1 MASSD
6 ASLAS
11 YGVTAPEAAF
21 VERRSRRTALVLTTI
36 AVMMV
41 ACAKLSVSGA
51 LQKSSVVSSAIGLGI
66 TRTVLEEEAPAG
78 GADASAE
85 SVADEAEK
93 EPASGKEGADGRSG
107 EALADGGNVT
117 PFNPATVGWDK
128 SEWTSSDWATWIVP
142 GPVITFVLVGFIFYM
157 YGPMWAVGTAV
168 VMIGVDALAFYTNA

>member
-1 MASSD
+1 MATP
-6 ASLAS
+6 AEETKVS
-11 YGVTAPEAAF
+11 YGGSSAEVMF

-36 AVMMV
+36 AVVMV

-51 LQKSSVVSSAIGLGI
+51 LQPSSAVGSVMGFDM
-66 TRTVLEEEAPAG
+66 RTVLEEEAPAG

-93 EPASGKEGADGRSG
+93 EPVSGEEGADGRSG
-107 EALADGGNVT
+107 EALAEGGNVT

-128 SEWTSSDWATWIVP
+128 SQWTSSDWATWIVP
-142 GPVITFVLVGFIFYM
+142 GPIITMVLVGFIFYM

>member
-1 MASSD
+1 
-6 ASLAS
+6 
-11 YGVTAPEAAF
+11 VF

-51 LQKSSVVSSAIGLGI
+51 LQKSTAVSAMGGSFM
-66 TRTVLEEEAPAG
+66 RTVLEEAPAG
-78 GADASAE
+78 DASAE
-85 SVADEAEK
+85 SVADEAK
-93 EPASGKEGADGRSG
+93 PASGEEGADGRSG
-107 EALADGGNVT
+107 EALAEGGNVT

-142 GPVITFVLVGFIFYM
+142 GPIITFVLVGFIFYM